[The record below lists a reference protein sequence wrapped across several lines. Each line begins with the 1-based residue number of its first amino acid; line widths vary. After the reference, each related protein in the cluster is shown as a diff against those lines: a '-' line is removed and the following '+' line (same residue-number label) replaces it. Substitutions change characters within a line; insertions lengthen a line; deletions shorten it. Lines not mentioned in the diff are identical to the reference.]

1 MTSKTKMQNLADKNR
16 GDILACGL
24 IFLAAIDK
32 LTLEEFLQKV
42 RESIAPI
49 EEQTLIRPTARQI
62 KIAIKKSQ
70 YREETNLRLGRNA
83 GFN

>member
-1 MTSKTKMQNLADKNR
+1 MNTKTKMQNLADKHR

-42 RESIAPI
+42 REAIAPI

-70 YREETNLRLGRNA
+70 YRENTSLRLGRN
-83 GFN
+83 GSFN

>member
-1 MTSKTKMQNLADKNR
+1 MNTKTKMQNLADKHR